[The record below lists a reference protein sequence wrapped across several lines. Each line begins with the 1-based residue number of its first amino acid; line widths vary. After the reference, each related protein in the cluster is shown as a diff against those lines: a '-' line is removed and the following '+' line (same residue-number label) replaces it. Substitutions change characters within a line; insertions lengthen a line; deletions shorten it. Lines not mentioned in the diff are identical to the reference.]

1 MTEPVRS
8 RSGFI
13 ADTMVLAIFV
23 DAGQFDLLVA
33 LAGDRLFITPTVADV
48 DEAPPFDDEPRAEFA
63 RGLYRGQGETSALH
77 INRVMQRMAF
87 YQAAGK
93 QWSPVTL
100 NVAELLDAQRLM
112 HPATRAAA
120 RAINPVFKYKRVGVG
135 ESEAAAVALS
145 HGWTL
150 WSDDAAIVGLL
161 AALHPG
167 HPVER
172 IGRFLMRAVAE
183 GLRACP
189 EAADLYNVTFKQEL
203 GLWTSLALTCDG
215 GRLKWRHK
223 R

>member
-112 HPATRAAA
+112 HPATRRSQGNQSGFQIQA
-120 RAINPVFKYKRVGVG
+120 
-135 ESEAAAVALS
+135 
-145 HGWTL
+145 GWR
-150 WSDDAAIVGLL
+150 W
-161 AALHPG
+161 
-167 HPVER
+167 R
-172 IGRFLMRAVAE
+172 IGSSGR
-183 GLRACP
+183 C
-189 EAADLYNVTFKQEL
+189 
-203 GLWTSLALTCDG
+203 ALTWLDALE
-215 GRLKWRHK
+215 R
-223 R
+223 